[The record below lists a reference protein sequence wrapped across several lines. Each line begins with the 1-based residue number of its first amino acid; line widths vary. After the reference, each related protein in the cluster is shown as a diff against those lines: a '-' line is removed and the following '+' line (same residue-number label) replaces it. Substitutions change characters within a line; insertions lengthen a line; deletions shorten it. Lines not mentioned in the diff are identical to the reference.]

1 MIDKSIGIGK
11 ASYLAKAGDYVQ
23 VKVNGKD
30 YVAKAIQSLG
40 GLDVLLIK
48 SNNRYY
54 VYPAKPTT
62 VNQST
67 KTVLSFAH
75 VEPKPKKKPS
85 IIVYGM
91 VIKVKRQETITFSCS
106 CPTWTYNGYE
116 CVEVCDGSGLYT
128 SLQQCRN
135 AHPPVED
142 DFHPNDQQHSVG
154 YFYRGFLDALGAP
167 EFDLGF
173 FYPNISNPSGRKIL
187 STKERRDYPYCNSG
201 DIVFPVGIRAM
212 LPSSLR
218 DNEIPNRPD
227 TPVMTGYLIPPEE
240 YGSDNFEDQLK
251 RQSLLFTSRQWV
263 LPAFPNEY
271 DVFIHRAE
279 TGHTR
284 LFYFSDMRFPVPKTT
299 YSSSVLWEQWEQ
311 TYKTIFTRLPRSFV
325 IPGIP
330 GGESIPLKPYT
341 LRRVP
346 SLGGFLYYNE
356 KLDNFGNPIL
366 VETGK
371 GFFNL
376 EYNVFG
382 IPNWLWREAQ
392 INTIAIG
399 NVIYSNQSFVSNPL
413 LMNINS
419 FLNDARRNYWFYK
432 RREINYTVKTTR
444 QFLPPAA
451 VITRSVSLT
460 EDVPYPPLPPAGNQP
475 DDPDFGDGVLKPGI
489 GSWTLLW
496 DTRTCPLDIY
506 DPVPDPKPDYTYDVY
521 DYYLITNITT
531 PIHLLTARSDD
542 LTKIYLT
549 ATESEVYGTILY
561 GSRKTSESESVKWCK
576 LKTFISDG
584 TFEEFNHEIPEDT
597 EPFFPDDWQAFRNT
611 SFDREDDESEN
622 PCFNSFSD
630 EEYGAVLPEFI
641 RIDEDAVNIY
651 RIDPIAKIPI
661 VDEEGDTSEKPW
673 AQVILDQSVTIP
685 LQIFSYQEGYSGELG
700 KPVCL
705 ITEVDNI
712 DITLD
717 QIPEESEVY
726 IAPLNKEEISIQCMS
741 VFYSAS

>member
-1 MIDKSIGIGK
+1 MIDKVIGIGK

-23 VKVNGKD
+23 VKVTGKH
-30 YVAKAIQSLG
+30 YMAKAIQSLG

-75 VEPKPKKKPS
+75 VEPKPKKNP
-85 IIVYGM
+85 ITIVYGM

-116 CVEVCDGSGLYT
+116 CVEVCNGSGLYT

-135 AHPPVED
+135 AHPPEED
-142 DFHPNDQQHSVG
+142 SLHPNTQEHSVG
-154 YFYRGFLDALGAP
+154 YFYRGFLDAVGAP

-173 FYPNISNPSGRKIL
+173 FYPTMSNPSGNREL
-187 STKERRDYPYCNSG
+187 TAEERQRHPYCNCG
-201 DIVFPVGIRAM
+201 KEPFNVGVRAM
-212 LPSSLR
+212 LPANLR
-218 DNEIPNRPD
+218 NDPILDRPD
-227 TPVMTGYLIPPEE
+227 IPVMTGYTIPPEE
-240 YGSDNFEDQLK
+240 YGSGSFEDQLK

-263 LPAFPNEY
+263 LPSFPNQY
-271 DVFIHRAE
+271 DVYVSQTE
-279 TGHTR
+279 MYSR
-284 LFYFSDMRFPVPKTT
+284 LYYITDPRFYFNSNVVQTT
-299 YSSSVLWEQWEQ
+299 DTIRWNSSLWEKWEQ
-311 TYKTIFTRLPRSFV
+311 LYKTVFTRPPRPFIIPSTFGKKVVLPA
-325 IPGIP
+325 IPYALARIP
-330 GGESIPLKPYT
+330 ADEGY
-341 LRRVP
+341 
-346 SLGGFLYYNE
+346 LYFNE
-356 KLDNFGNPIL
+356 RLDNFGNPIL
-366 VETGK
+366 VPTGG
-371 GFFNL
+371 GFFDL

-382 IPNWLWREAQ
+382 IPNWLWKEVQ
-392 INTIAIG
+392 IHAIAVN
-399 NVIYSNQSFVSNPL
+399 NVIYGNNVPLDSNLPTMVPAFKQMATSNYK
-413 LMNINS
+413 
-419 FLNDARRNYWFYK
+419 FYRR
-432 RREINYTVKTTR
+432 RDINYILNNAPK
-444 QFLPPAA
+444 QLPPAA
-451 VITRSVSLT
+451 IITKSVSLT
-460 EDVPYPPLPPAGNQP
+460 EEVPYPPLPPVKNRAQ
-475 DDPDFGDGVLKPGI
+475 DPSG

-506 DPVPDPKPDYTYDVY
+506 DPVPDPKPNYTYDVY